1 MVVKSIKMVNKLVNI
16 ICTYRD
22 MEMCRNMY
30 LKNTDF
36 LGVYFGNGQIKVST
50 LNNYRKT
57 TAKMSDMIEIHAQKQ

>member
-1 MVVKSIKMVNKLVNI
+1 MVVKSIKMANKLANV

-36 LGVYFGNGQIKVST
+36 LSVYFGNGQIKVST
-50 LNNYRKT
+50 LNNY
-57 TAKMSDMIEIHAQKQ
+57 